1 MDLLGNVLRKTSRE
15 VGNIGDRDEKG
26 ICDIKLNPREGN
38 LGSVTQGSS
47 ENSSGPI
54 LNVILVRNKRAGVGL
69 P

>member
-15 VGNIGDRDEKG
+15 VGNIRDRDEKG

-54 LNVILVRNKRAGVGL
+54 LNVILVRIKRAGVGL

>member
-54 LNVILVRNKRAGVGL
+54 LNVILVRIKRAGVGL